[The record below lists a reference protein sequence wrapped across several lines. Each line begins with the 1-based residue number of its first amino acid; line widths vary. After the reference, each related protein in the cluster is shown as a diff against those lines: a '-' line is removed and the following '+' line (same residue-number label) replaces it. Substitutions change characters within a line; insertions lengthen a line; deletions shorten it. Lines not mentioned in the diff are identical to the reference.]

1 MRVLVFAVTRPN
13 RNAPIRLVPDREE
26 QIASIAL
33 RPGESF
39 EVTETDKYNAR
50 RFTVKAST
58 W

>member
-1 MRVLVFAVTRPN
+1 MRVLVFAVTVAN
-13 RNAPIRLVPDREE
+13 RNAPIKLVPDREE

-33 RPGESF
+33 KAGESV

-58 W
+58 R